1 MPGKENGV
9 RPMIVGVAQ
18 ERRISFHRNGVNI
31 SEALMSSPHDK
42 SPACAPGSYRGT
54 IEKKSA
60 ISMLMPDC

>member
-31 SEALMSSPHDK
+31 SEAPMSSPHDK
-42 SPACAPGSYRGT
+42 SRRVLRALIGEPLKRKVQYQC
-54 IEKKSA
+54 
-60 ISMLMPDC
+60 